1 LRGCLN
7 SFVPHLQP
15 SPEGEGEKT
24 KIMKQFILLLF
35 TLLTSL
41 LIKAQQNAGTV
52 NYERV
57 SKMIARFN
65 INGVENEVPQT
76 RKDNFELF
84 FGNSQS
90 LWRAAESD
98 NTDATSAPTTSE
110 DGGAQIHM
118 VIAGSNDVMYVNFET
133 GKRTEK
139 REFFD
144 KTFIIDDSISKLKW
158 KMTGETKSIL
168 NHPCMKAMATRIST
182 QMRMTMDNGKMERK
196 EIQDTAN
203 IVAWFTSDIP
213 VAAGP
218 GEYQGQLPGL
228 ILEMDVNNGRQTY
241 IASSI
246 SEKADLAIIKEPTG
260 KKHYT
265 PDEFKK
271 ERDKMMKEMEQNNQG
286 GGRQI
291 RIN

>member
-1 LRGCLN
+1 MKKIGLIAC
-7 SFVPHLQP
+7 FVL
-15 SPEGEGEKT
+15 SV
-24 KIMKQFILLLF
+24 
-35 TLLTSL
+35 SL
-41 LIKAQQNAGTV
+41 LQAQQNAGTV

-65 INGVENEVPQT
+65 INGVDNEVPQT
-76 RKDNFELF
+76 RKDNFELI
-84 FGNSQS
+84 FGNGQS
-90 LWRAAESD
+90 LWKAAEQD
-98 NTDATSAPTTSE
+98 NEDGASFTSE
-110 DGGAQIHM
+110 GGAHIQM
-118 VIAGSNDVMYVNFET
+118 VVAGSNDVMHINFET
-133 GKRTEK
+133 KKKTEK

-144 KTFIIDDSISKLKW
+144 KTFIIDDSINKLKW
-158 KMTGETKSIL
+158 KMTGETKTIL
-168 NHPCMKAMATRIST
+168 NHNCMKALATRISS

-213 VAAGP
+213 VSAGP
-218 GEYQGQLPGL
+218 GEFQGQLPGL
-228 ILEMDVNNGRQTY
+228 ILEMDVNNGRQTFL
-241 IASSI
+241 ATGI

-265 PDEFKK
+265 PDEFRK

-286 GGRQI
+286 GNRQI